1 MTVSYT
7 RRRHSQSPV
16 PLRFIALG
24 LLVLT
29 VGYWLWPSADSDD
42 GSIAAVTAQ
51 APVAPELAA
60 ETMELAKSGDSD
72 LGINMKE
79 VLNSSPQISSDD
91 STADDPVL
99 KPSTAPATNIQTS
112 AIETK
117 NQQDNV
123 VAGLVDIEPAAG
135 LPVARG
141 GVYLPEPRP
150 EIFEMINLSAA
161 EMTARLMDLENKGVR
176 PVSVKIKSGDT
187 LAEALTKRLNVGA
200 RDTHYAIESLAAIF
214 DPRDVRP
221 GQTVTA
227 YAAPDASEPRL
238 MALTLQKDMLS
249 SVIATRVSADRFVT
263 SEVQR
268 PTTRKL
274 RAVRGEIKNSLYLA
288 TNAEGVP
295 DRVTLE
301 LIRIY
306 SWSIDFQR
314 DIRAN
319 DRFEIM
325 YEEYQTDD
333 GEVVPGKGEIL
344 YATLTLGNKPYSMYR
359 YEMSDQRVD
368 FFEPDGQS
376 VRKALMKTPVNGA
389 RISSGFG
396 RRHHPVLGYSKMH
409 KGTDFA
415 APTGT
420 PIYAAGDGVIERSSR
435 YGSFGNYI
443 KIRHRS
449 NLKTAYAHLNGF
461 ALGIHSGKRVRQG
474 DVIGYIGTTG
484 RSTGPHLHYEVH
496 VNGKQVNPG
505 SVKLPTG
512 EKLAASDLAA
522 FKRHVR
528 ELNSEFAAKGL
539 GQTVVAQKMG
549 GTGAVNTN

>member
-461 ALGIHSGKRVRQG
+461 ARGIHSGKRVRQG

>member
-7 RRRHSQSPV
+7 RRRPSQSPV

-29 VGYWLWPSADSDD
+29 VGYWLWPSSDNADDN
-42 GSIAAVTAQ
+42 SISAVTAQ
-51 APVAPELAA
+51 TATVPESA
-60 ETMELAKSGDSD
+60 EQTIEKAKAGESD

-79 VLNSSPQISSDD
+79 ILNTPPQISSDTYKSD
-91 STADDPVL
+91 TASTTDTASPADVR
-99 KPSTAPATNIQTS
+99 TS
-112 AIETK
+112 AVETTG
-117 NQQDNV
+117 QQDEV
-123 VAGLVDIEPAAG
+123 VAGLLGIEPAAG

-150 EIFEMINLSAA
+150 EIFEMINLSA
-161 EMTARLMDLENKGVR
+161 EEITARLTDLEKKGVR
-176 PVSVKIKSGDT
+176 PVSVKIESGDT
-187 LAEALTKRLNVGA
+187 LAEALTKRLDVGA
-200 RDTHYAIESLAAIF
+200 RDTHYAVQSLAAVF

-227 YAAPDASEPRL
+227 YAAKDENEPRL
-238 MALTLQKDMLS
+238 MALSLQKDMLS

-263 SEVQR
+263 GEVER

-274 RAVRGEIKNSLYLA
+274 RAVRGEIENSLYLA
-288 TNAEGVP
+288 TNAKDIP

-325 YEEYQTDD
+325 YEEYQTDE
-333 GEVVPGKGEIL
+333 GEIVPGKGEIL

-396 RRHHPVLGYSKMH
+396 RRRHPVLGYSKMH

-420 PIYAAGDGVIERSSR
+420 PIYAAGDGVIERASR
-435 YGSFGNYI
+435 FGSFGNYV

-449 NLKTAYAHLNGF
+449 NLKTAYAHLHGF
-461 ALGIHSGKRVRQG
+461 AKGMHSGKRVRQG

-496 VNGKQVNPG
+496 VNGKQVNPS

-512 EKLAASDLAA
+512 EKLTGSDLAA

-528 ELNSEFAAKGL
+528 KLNSEFAAKGL
-539 GQTVVAQKMG
+539 GETVVAQKI
-549 GTGAVNTN
+549 GTATAVNTN